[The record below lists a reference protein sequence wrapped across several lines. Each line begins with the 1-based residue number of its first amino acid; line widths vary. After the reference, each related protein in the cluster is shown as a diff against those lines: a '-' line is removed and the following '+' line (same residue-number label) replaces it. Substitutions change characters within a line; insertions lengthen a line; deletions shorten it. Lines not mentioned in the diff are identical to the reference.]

1 MACHIRS
8 RDRTDRNKLMGAL
21 RSMANVKVVGPDEL
35 LVELLKLRL
44 NHHPT
49 VLQEFH
55 TVIKLVWHSFG

>member
-1 MACHIRS
+1 
-8 RDRTDRNKLMGAL
+8 
-21 RSMANVKVVGPDEL
+21 MANVKVVGPDEL

-44 NHHPT
+44 NHYPT

>member
-1 MACHIRS
+1 MVCHIRS
-8 RDRTDRNKLMGAL
+8 RDRTDRNESMGAL

-49 VLQEFH
+49 VLQELH
-55 TVIKLVWHSFG
+55 TVVKLVWHSFG